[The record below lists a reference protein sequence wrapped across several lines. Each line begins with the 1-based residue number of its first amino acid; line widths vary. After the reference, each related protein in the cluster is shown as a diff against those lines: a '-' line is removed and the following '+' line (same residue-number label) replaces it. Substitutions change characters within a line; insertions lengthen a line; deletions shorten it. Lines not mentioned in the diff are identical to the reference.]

1 MLISNTMMTAYY
13 LGWKIILLRKSKN
26 LSFSGAY
33 KYYLILLPVLFLISN
48 VFSKEIIIEPGEN
61 AHERL
66 QEAMILMEEG
76 DTLLIKS
83 GYYSFEDGLSL
94 DIDGVT
100 VIGEG
105 MDKTILDFKNQQSG
119 AQGLLVTSNKVTL
132 KDFAILDAKGD
143 ALKVIGAMGIN
154 MINLRTEWTGGPK
167 STNGAYGFYPVES
180 EDVLIDGCVAIGASD
195 AGIYVGQSKNI
206 IVRNSI
212 AQYNVA
218 GIEIENSYYADV
230 YNNLASHNTGGILIF
245 DLPDLPQQGGHH
257 IRVFENQSIDN
268 DTDNFAPEGN
278 IVGEVPRGTGIII
291 MANSDVEVFNNLMS
305 GNGTVNLSI
314 VSYSDETD
322 DPNYYPHPKRIQVHN
337 NTYGPAGFDPDINT
351 GELAKTLFEISNGNM
366 PDIFW
371 DGIAPLSQLI
381 FGQPEEEKLIISE
394 DPDVT
399 FLTISAIKYM
409 MGFSNPTL
417 TDINEFQGVINP
429 LQPININGI

>member
-1 MLISNTMMTAYY
+1 ML
-13 LGWKIILLRKSKN
+13 
-26 LSFSGAY
+26 FSAH
-33 KYYLILLPVLFLISN
+33 FQA
-48 VFSKEIIIEPGEN
+48 KEIIIGPGEN
-61 AHERL
+61 AQEDL
-66 QEAMILMEEG
+66 QEALILMSEG

-83 GYYSFEDGLSL
+83 GYYLFEDGLSL
-94 DIDGVT
+94 DVDDVT

-105 MDKTILDFKNQQSG
+105 MNETVLDFKNQQSG
-119 AQGLLVTSNKVTL
+119 AQGFLVTSNGVTL

-143 ALKVIGAMGIN
+143 ALKVIGSKGIN

-257 IRVFENQSIDN
+257 IRVFDNKSVDN

-291 MANSDVEVFNNLMS
+291 MANSDVEVFNNVMS

-322 DPNYYPHPKRIQVHN
+322 DPNYYPHPRRIQIHN
-337 NTYGPAGFDPDINT
+337 NTYGPGGFDPDVET
-351 GELAKTLFEISNGNM
+351 GDLAKALFEISEGNM

-371 DGIAPLSQLI
+371 DGVVPVSQMI
-381 FGQPEEEKLIISE
+381 FGQPNEDKLKVDENNEVS
-394 DPDVT
+394 
-399 FLTISAIKYM
+399 FLTISPIKYM
-409 MGFSNPTL
+409 LGFSNPVRTEKK
-417 TDINEFQGVINP
+417 EFKGVINP
-429 LQPININGI
+429 LEPIVIDGI

>member
-1 MLISNTMMTAYY
+1 MHKA
-13 LGWKIILLRKSKN
+13 
-26 LSFSGAY
+26 
-33 KYYLILLPVLFLISN
+33 LILCAFVILFNQL
-48 VFSKEIIIEPGEN
+48 FAKEIIINPGEN
-61 AHERL
+61 AQEEL
-66 QEAMILMEEG
+66 QEALILMSEG
-76 DTLLIKS
+76 DTLLIKE
-83 GYYSFEDGLSL
+83 GYYLFEDGLSL
-94 DIDGVT
+94 DVDDVKI
-100 VIGEG
+100 IGEG
-105 MDKTILDFKNQQSG
+105 MDKTILDFKDQQSG
-119 AQGLLVTSNKVTL
+119 AQGFLVTSNKVTL

-143 ALKVIGAMGIN
+143 ALKVIGSKGIY

-167 STNGAYGFYPVES
+167 SSNGAYGFYPVES

-206 IVRNSI
+206 IVRNSV

-257 IRVFENQSIDN
+257 IRVFDNKSIDN

-291 MANSDVEVFNNLMS
+291 MANSDVEVFNNVIS

-322 DPNYYPHPKRIQVHN
+322 DPNYYPHPRRIQIHD
-337 NTYGPAGFDPDINT
+337 NTYGPAGFDPDIET
-351 GELAKTLFEISNGNM
+351 GDLAKALYEISDGDM

-371 DGIAPLSQLI
+371 DGVVSVSQML
-381 FGQPEEEKLIISE
+381 FGQPEIDKLKIDENS
-394 DPDVT
+394 DVS
-399 FLTISAIKYM
+399 FLTISPIKYLL
-409 MGFSNPTL
+409 GFSKPVKT
-417 TDINEFQGVINP
+417 EKKQF
-429 LQPININGI
+429 NGIIDPLEPIVIDGL

>member
-1 MLISNTMMTAYY
+1 MIN
-13 LGWKIILLRKSKN
+13 
-26 LSFSGAY
+26 
-33 KYYLILLPVLFLISN
+33 
-48 VFSKEIIIEPGEN
+48 PGEN
-61 AHERL
+61 AQEEL
-66 QEAMILMEEG
+66 QEALILMSEG

-83 GYYSFEDGLSL
+83 GYYLFEDGLSL
-94 DIDGVT
+94 DVDNVT
-100 VIGEG
+100 IIGEG
-105 MDKTILDFKNQQSG
+105 LDKTILDFKNQQSG
-119 AQGLLVTSNKVTL
+119 AQGFLVTSNKVTL

-143 ALKVIGAMGIN
+143 ALKVIGSKGIN

-180 EDVLIDGCVAIGASD
+180 EDVLIDGCIAIGASD

-212 AQYNVA
+212 AKYNVA

-257 IRVFENQSIDN
+257 IRVFDNKSVDN

-291 MANSDVEVFNNLMS
+291 MANSDVEVFNNEMS

-322 DPNYYPHPKRIQVHN
+322 DPNYYPHPRRIQVHN
-337 NTYGPAGFDPDINT
+337 NIYGSGGFDPDVET
-351 GELAKTLFEISNGNM
+351 GDLAKALFEISDGNM

-371 DGIAPLSQLI
+371 DGVVPISQMI
-381 FGQPEEEKLIISE
+381 FGQPDDDKLKVDE
-394 DPDVT
+394 NNDVS
-399 FLTISAIKYM
+399 FLTISPIKYM
-409 MGFSNPTL
+409 LGFSNPIRTEKK
-417 TDINEFQGVINP
+417 EFKGVINP
-429 LQPININGI
+429 LEPIVIDGI